1 MLNADEIFRLLIVKQ
16 WLLVKVRMKGLTRTC
31 RPTQTKSSHLI
42 GIKQTRASLLTAH
55 ACALPR
61 SKRSGFPALERIIL
75 YRISVQSQHVGSVNS
90 QLYSAYRL
98 NGSLEE
104 GNPAHRASHLNYLY
118 ALYFTAC
125 LMERTWRFALPVIL
139 SNVAGGYQAVAV
151 LCFVSPVACFIFA
164 PAIGRILD
172 TVDTSYGVWSL
183 LLIQSCSIIFSGC
196 ILLHAFEH
204 SLCITSGPIFNVIV
218 TLQMLEKLSAV
229 TSEVAIERD
238 WLTQLCGKENT
249 LGLAHGNSM
258 LRRMDLACDFIGTVS
273 YGWIFD
279 LMGCVGSVIYTT
291 SIAILSTPLLY
302 ALIYFRIEGGLCSNP
317 QREVRQDILK
327 KRSKTLHAW
336 NEYFFNNPMLPSSI
350 VIVLLYFNVAL
361 SPGGLLTAFLTF
373 KGMNGSS
380 LAIFRGSCALMGFVG
395 SYCGKIMIEKFGL
408 LQSGRYALGGLLAT
422 LGVSVAIFYF
432 LFFNMN
438 TKGSLAT
445 APYLFAFVGGIV
457 LSRVGL
463 WVFDMV
469 NTQLFQQHAKGTGP
483 SSIAS
488 TEMALCSLSEIS
500 MLGVAA
506 FLSVPMDSF
515 FAVLVGSSYSAII
528 LGSLLFVF
536 WSIDFAKKE
545 QGKQGNGIELLP

>member
-1 MLNADEIFRLLIVKQ
+1 
-16 WLLVKVRMKGLTRTC
+16 MKGLPRTS
-31 RPTQTKSSHLI
+31 RPIQTKSSSYLN
-42 GIKQTRASLLTAH
+42 GIERKRTTLLAAH
-55 ACALPR
+55 ACALLY
-61 SKRSGFPALERIIL
+61 SKRNGFPALKRVPG
-75 YRISVQSQHVGSVNS
+75 ISVC
-90 QLYSAYRL
+90 RL
-98 NGSLEE
+98 KGSLEE
-104 GNPAHRASHLNYLY
+104 RSAAHRASHMNYLY

-172 TVDTSYGVWSL
+172 TVDKSFGVWSL
-183 LLIQSCSIIFSGC
+183 LLTQSCSIIFSGC

-204 SLCITSGPIFNVIV
+204 SLCITSGPIFNLIV

-302 ALIYFRIEGGLCSNP
+302 ALIYFRIEGGLGSKP
-317 QREVRQDILK
+317 QRTQLSSSHGILLKEQDISRNSVK
-327 KRSKTLHAW
+327 ECSKTLNAW
-336 NEYFFNNPMLPSSI
+336 KEYFFNNPMLPSSI

-395 SYCGKIMIEKFGL
+395 SYSGKIMVEKFGL

-422 LGVSVAIFYF
+422 LGLSVAV
-432 LFFNMN
+432 FFSRLNN
-438 TKGSLAT
+438 INNEVQT
-445 APYLFAFVGGIV
+445 ASYLFAFVGGIV
-457 LSRVGL
+457 LSRIGL
-463 WVFDMV
+463 WVFDLV
-469 NTQLFQQHAKGTGP
+469 NTQLFQQHAEGTGP

-528 LGSLLFVF
+528 LGSLLFFF
-536 WSIDFAKKE
+536 WSKNKE
-545 QGKQGNGIELLP
+545 QQLKIIPAG